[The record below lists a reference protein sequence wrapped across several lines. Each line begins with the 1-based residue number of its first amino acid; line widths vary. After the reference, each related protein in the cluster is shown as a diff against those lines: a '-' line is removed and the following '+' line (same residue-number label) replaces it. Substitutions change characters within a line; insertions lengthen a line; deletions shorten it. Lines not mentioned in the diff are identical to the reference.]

1 MELQEALWRSVQ
13 EVFTMI
19 NLNPELK
26 QVVEEPSLTS
36 ASEVNALVGFNYSI
50 KGNIVFALDKN
61 IARQV
66 TTVMTGV
73 DPGWDDSKVKNAIGD
88 VAKLITD
95 LALGK
100 LKINNSIYFTPPPT
114 LVTGEDVFLLISR
127 TKSKRLLFQINNAEF
142 SIAYSLA

>member
-36 ASEVNALVGFNYSI
+36 ASEVNALIGFNYSI

-73 DPGWDDSKVKNAIGD
+73 DPGEDDSKVKNAIGD

-142 SIAYSLA
+142 SIAYSLD